1 LLRRALTLSIVWL
14 LILPA
19 NRLRAETVEVPSRG
33 FSIEPSQD
41 WIELPLPFQGVVV
54 SYGKKGTLAT
64 FHITERDLD
73 EDETAP
79 IPINRSKAE
88 IGAVLT
94 TVDQKKTKVR
104 TVEQLKWE
112 DLFSPEFGSIDIRTQ
127 NVTLLGGEKAKFCV
141 YTLKPGEF
149 KRTMEGKFPAKYINY
164 VLIHRGKLFSIT
176 FRDTEDGFALTYPS
190 FLAVI
195 RTLRFD
201 AAKPVP
207 PGKPV

>member
-1 LLRRALTLSIVWL
+1 M
-14 LILPA
+14 
-19 NRLRAETVEVPSRG
+19 G

-64 FHITERDLD
+64 FHITERNLD
-73 EDETAP
+73 EVKS
-79 IPINRSKAE
+79 I
-88 IGAVLT
+88 
-94 TVDQKKTKVR
+94 
-104 TVEQLKWE
+104 EQLKWE
-112 DLFSPEFGSIDIRTQ
+112 DLFSPEFKSIDIRTQ
-127 NVTLLGGEKAKFCV
+127 NVTLLGGEKAKFCI

-149 KRTMEGKFPAKYINY
+149 KKTMEGKLPAKYINY

-176 FRDTEDGFALTYPS
+176 FKDTEDGFALTYPS

-207 PGKPV
+207 PRKPA